1 MRFSS
6 AAAAAQLALPSSLVG
21 IDTVPLIYTV
31 RQYSKIQDS
40 GGTLYQATSKGMITN
55 NQLRL
60 TRGTRSSSFETLE
73 INLQ

>member
-21 IDTVPLIYTV
+21 IDTVPLIPV
-31 RQYSKIQDS
+31 RQYNSRRHS
-40 GGTLYQATSKGMITN
+40 GILVCYQANGMITN
-55 NQLRL
+55 NQRRL

>member
-31 RQYSKIQDS
+31 RQYSKWRH
-40 GGTLYQATSKGMITN
+40 AV
-55 NQLRL
+55 
-60 TRGTRSSSFETLE
+60 SSYKQR
-73 INLQ
+73 NDYK

>member
-21 IDTVPLIYTV
+21 IDTVPLIHSAPV
-31 RQYSKIQDS
+31 LKS
-40 GGTLYQATSKGMITN
+40 GGTVSSKGMITN

>member
-31 RQYSKIQDS
+31 RQYSKS
-40 GGTLYQATSKGMITN
+40 GGTLCIKLQAK
-55 NQLRL
+55 
-60 TRGTRSSSFETLE
+60 E
-73 INLQ
+73 